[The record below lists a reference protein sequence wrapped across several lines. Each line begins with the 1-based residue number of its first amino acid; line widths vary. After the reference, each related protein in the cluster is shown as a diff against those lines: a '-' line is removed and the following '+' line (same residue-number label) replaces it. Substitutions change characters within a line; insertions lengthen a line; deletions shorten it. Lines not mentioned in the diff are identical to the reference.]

1 MRAIGA
7 SNWDIQTIVIS
18 EGAAIGLISWFFA
31 ILLAIPLTSVL
42 DVGVGKAV
50 LQAPMPYIYGVTG
63 ALTWLIG
70 ILVIA
75 AIASALPA
83 RQASKLTVKDT
94 LAYE

>member
-7 SNWDIQTIVIS
+7 SNWDIQTIVIA
-18 EGAAIGLISWFFA
+18 EGAAIGLISWFFSL
-31 ILLAIPLTSVL
+31 LLAIPLTSVL
-42 DVGVGKAV
+42 VVGVGKAV
-50 LQAPMPYIYGVTG
+50 LQAPIPYVYGLTG
-63 ALTWLIG
+63 ALSWLIG

-75 AIASALPA
+75 GIASAVPA